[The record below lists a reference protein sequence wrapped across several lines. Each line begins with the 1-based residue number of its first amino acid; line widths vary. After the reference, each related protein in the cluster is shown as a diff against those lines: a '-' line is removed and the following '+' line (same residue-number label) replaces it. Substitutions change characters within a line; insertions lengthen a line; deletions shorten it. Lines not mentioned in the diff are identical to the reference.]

1 MGSATLK
8 CRDPFSDIDPLGG
21 DSISFEDDVQF
32 PEEGNPVVNER
43 IRFTQ

>member
-8 CRDPFSDIDPLGG
+8 CRDPFSDIDRLGG
-21 DSISFEDDVQF
+21 DSISFEDDIQF